1 MKTFEVVLDVTTVLR
16 TEVQAETEAQAIALA
31 QREAYEDTWGS
42 KAVYS
47 NADMVEVEVVDG

>member
-16 TEVQAETEAQAIALA
+16 TEVQAETEGQAIALA

-42 KAVYS
+42 KAIYS
-47 NADMVEVEVVDG
+47 NSDMVEVEEII